1 MEVVKICV
9 ATIGVCVFRC
19 ADLGWR
25 TFCFY
30 GFTDNDKSEVIIMSL
45 EIIRKIDNLGRIV
58 IPKDLREML
67 GVKAGD
73 EIVITVGE
81 GHIIISGRGK
91 EGK

>member
-1 MEVVKICV
+1 
-9 ATIGVCVFRC
+9 
-19 ADLGWR
+19 
-25 TFCFY
+25 
-30 GFTDNDKSEVIIMSL
+30 MSL